1 MSRHYIVLP
10 AALAAGSVGIVCG
23 YDRAPFT
30 HFFLNV
36 SDSLSAEHI
45 AEPVWASMFDT
56 HYDSVQCVN
65 GFDAKLASFGITL
78 PESVK
83 LSLQQDYDNDVVDRE
98 VWWNSDGTKVDS
110 GR

>member
-10 AALAAGSVGIVCG
+10 AALPGGSAGIVCG

-36 SDSLSAEHI
+36 SESLSDDHI
-45 AEPVWASMFDT
+45 DEPIWASMFDE
-56 HYDSVQCVN
+56 HLGNVQSVN
-65 GFDAKLASFGITL
+65 GFDAKLASMGITL

-83 LSLQQDYDNDVVDRE
+83 RSLQQDYDANVGNRE
-98 VWWNSDGTKVDS
+98 VWWNSDGTHAQ
-110 GR
+110 